1 MKDPNDFTASFQDL
15 IDSLEDRLRFGV
27 EQPASIIFF
36 FKRDVSSYELPAAA
50 IAVTRVTGMVD
61 RRFTVFEA
69 GADYRFSGNRLIW
82 GREGA
87 ATSELVFPDEG
98 SRLEVEFTYRDLPS
112 GLTDFNPGSVAGT
125 LLRTFARELTL
136 LYGQMDQA
144 YRRAFIDDANGVAL
158 DNVVALLGVVRN
170 PAQKAVG
177 SITFFRKRAATQ
189 TVVVSAGA
197 KVTDQSGR
205 VFVTTGP
212 GRIEIENEEITA
224 NLRVRN
230 RIAEIVG
237 VWLKEDDP
245 QTDPPIPAAIDED
258 DRQIK
263 SPTATPLPAGD
274 LRVRYKP
281 KSVTVPLE
289 ALQPGPDGNVNAGT
303 ITIMPTPPPNIDG
316 ATNEE
321 PMRGGL
327 EAESDGQLRDRAKH
341 WLERSGNSTLNAIKF
356 AVLDVDGVQG
366 VEVIDHQADEA
377 IPLGE
382 VRVRYSGGDRNQ
394 VSAVV
399 EKTRAAGVLARLDEI
414 VEVAISGVFF
424 LLPSLQT
431 PPAASAKF
439 LQAAI
444 DAIQALSIGEPLS
457 VRRVNSLVY
466 NVTGL
471 ADVAEAALSFRKQAN
486 EAPQNA
492 PDPLLVTRAELV
504 RPDKANLKAVV
515 LVALQATADRKVASN
530 FVIDLQIIGSDNIAA
545 EFRSFKI
552 DLNVS
557 LRADL
562 KEHPDQPPERIGSFT
577 RQAQFIGGA
586 TAQLTIEPGDLDG
599 FNPADH
605 QKEVEFVI
613 TAAAYPGLRETKRK
627 FDITV

>member
-36 FKRDVSSYELPAAA
+36 FKRDVPSYELPAAA
-50 IAVTRVTGMVD
+50 VAVTRVTGMVG

-87 ATSELVFPDEG
+87 AASELVFADEG
-98 SRLEVEFTYRDLPS
+98 SRLGVEFTYRDLPS
-112 GLTDFNPGSVAGT
+112 GLTDFNPGSVAGA
-125 LLRTFARELTL
+125 LLRAFARELTL
-136 LYGQMDQA
+136 LYDQMDQA
-144 YRRAFIDDANGVAL
+144 YRRAFIDEANGVAL
-158 DNVVALLGVVRN
+158 DNVVALLGVARN

-189 TVVVSAGA
+189 TVVISAGA

-212 GRIEIENEEITA
+212 GRIEIENEEITS

-245 QTDPPIPAAIDED
+245 QAVPPIPAAIDDD

-263 SPTATPLPAGD
+263 SATTPLPAGD

-281 KSVTVPLE
+281 KSVTAPLE

-356 AVLDVDGVQG
+356 AALDVDGVQG
-366 VEVIDHQADEA
+366 VEVIDHQADET

-394 VSAVV
+394 VNAVV
-399 EKTRAAGVLARLDEI
+399 DKTRAAGVMARLDEI

-457 VRRVNSLVY
+457 IRRVNSLVY

-471 ADVAEAALSFRKQAN
+471 ADVAEAALSFRKQASD
-486 EAPQNA
+486 PLRNA
-492 PDPLLVTRAELV
+492 PDPLLVSRAEVV

-515 LVALQATADRKVASN
+515 LVALQATADRKEPPK
-530 FVIDLQIIGSDNIAA
+530 FVIDLQIIGADNLAA

-577 RQAQFIGGA
+577 RQAQFIDGA
-586 TAQLTIEPGDLDG
+586 TAQLTIEHGDLDG
-599 FNPADH
+599 FNSADH

-627 FDITV
+627 IDITV